1 MRNGKGSVSI
11 PERARRVYSPTKTPG
26 NRTVTSHAQTG
37 TGLHY
42 QHFLLHNKLAFH
54 NFIITNLSVGDEEV
68 QAAEGSSDVE
78 EYNPYLE
85 QEQEQ
90 RSLVSSEFSRD
101 EQVLHGLRL
110 DNVEFD
116 EQNLFD
122 NFKPIFNYSA
132 PNTAPMAEDGDD
144 ISLEGGKSKA
154 KYGKSVKL
162 KLALEQSVD
171 LLF

>member
-1 MRNGKGSVSI
+1 M
-11 PERARRVYSPTKTPG
+11 
-26 NRTVTSHAQTG
+26 
-37 TGLHY
+37 
-42 QHFLLHNKLAFH
+42 
-54 NFIITNLSVGDEEV
+54 
-68 QAAEGSSDVE
+68 EGSSDAE

-90 RSLVSSEFSRD
+90 RSLVSSEYSRD

-132 PNTAPMAEDGDD
+132 PNTTAMAEESGDD

>member
-1 MRNGKGSVSI
+1 MFRLLNERGECTVRLKLPALALMKAAYRLGQVRI
-11 PERARRVYSPTKTPG
+11 PPPAIHTIFEVYF
-26 NRTVTSHAQTG
+26 VAHAP
-37 TGLHY
+37 
-42 QHFLLHNKLAFH
+42 
-54 NFIITNLSVGDEEV
+54 VGEEE
-68 QAAEGSSDVE
+68 AHDAEGVADGE

-90 RSLVSSEFSRD
+90 RSLVSSEYSRE
-101 EQVLHGLRL
+101 EQALTGLRL

-122 NFKPIFNYSA
+122 NFKPIFNYSV
-132 PNTAPMAEDGDD
+132 PNTAPFAEDSADD
-144 ISLEGGKSKA
+144 LSLEGGKGKA

>member
-1 MRNGKGSVSI
+1 MST
-11 PERARRVYSPTKTPG
+11 RATAG
-26 NRTVTSHAQTG
+26 EGEEAQAT
-37 TGLHY
+37 
-42 QHFLLHNKLAFH
+42 
-54 NFIITNLSVGDEEV
+54 
-68 QAAEGSSDVE
+68 AAEGVADGE

-85 QEQEQ
+85 QDQEQ
-90 RSLVSSEFSRD
+90 RSLVSSEFSRE
-101 EQVLHGLRL
+101 EQALHGLRL

-132 PNTAPMAEDGDD
+132 PNTAAFAEDSGDD
-144 ISLEGGKSKA
+144 VSVEGGKGKA